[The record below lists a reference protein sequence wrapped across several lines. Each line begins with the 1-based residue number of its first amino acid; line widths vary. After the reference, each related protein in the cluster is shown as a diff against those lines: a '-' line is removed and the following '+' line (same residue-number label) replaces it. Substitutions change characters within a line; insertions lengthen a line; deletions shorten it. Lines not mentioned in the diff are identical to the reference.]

1 MLKFTIKDI
10 NETKASNDN
19 KKHQNNRNEF
29 YSEYLLSNFDIFNTL
44 GLSFLVF
51 SSGSLTFYV

>member
-10 NETKASNDN
+10 NKTKASNDN
-19 KKHQNNRNEF
+19 KKDQNNRNEF